1 MAEEVPEFIKKFY
14 SGIPCAEHGA
24 DAFQAGVA
32 ADATVEFI
40 GPHRPIGP
48 DGKAPVIPGDHIGAT
63 IAGLIA
69 GFSDFTFNTE
79 KNPWVK
85 GEDGEFKLCRSHR
98 RLESPALTMLPALLS
113 LLLFS
118 LLSSLFSLLLFQG
131 AGLASCSL
139 PAPTMA
145 LSTSALLAW
154 TCPLSRPP
162 ASVVC
167 WGLR

>member
-113 LLLFS
+113 LL
-118 LLSSLFSLLLFQG
+118 SSLFSYFRGLVLQAARCRHPRWLF
-131 AGLASCSL
+131 
-139 PAPTMA
+139 
-145 LSTSALLAW
+145 
-154 TCPLSRPP
+154 RPRL
-162 ASVVC
+162 C
-167 WGLR
+167 WHGRARSPGLRQALCVGA